1 SAAAPASELER
12 PRARLVAH
20 AAGESSR
27 GSRCAPAPR
36 LTAPGGVGGTAA
48 LGSALEP
55 PRERNGQGSLY
66 RPGRPTPFEAPI
78 QLNMDA
84 LHLRFRISRAG
95 RGAGRNRGGDAL
107 RITRVET
114 HAERLHVL
122 LEPLAPLG
130 AGDRDDVL
138 PQRQEPGEGQLG
150 RCTALLF
157 RDRLD
162 PNHELEVLRE
172 VGLLEA
178 RMIAPP
184 VVGRDVAEAVN

>member
-1 SAAAPASELER
+1 MRTSAPADGTGR
-12 PRARLVAH
+12 CRRNCRARLGART
-20 AAGESSR
+20 ASRKEWSGEPVPSR
-27 GSRCAPAPR
+27 ASDAP
-36 LTAPGGVGGTAA
+36 
-48 LGSALEP
+48 
-55 PRERNGQGSLY
+55 
-66 RPGRPTPFEAPI
+66 PFEAPI

-95 RGAGRNRGGDAL
+95 GGAGRNRGGDAL

-122 LEPLAPLG
+122 LEPLAPLA
-130 AGDRDDVL
+130 AGGREDVL
-138 PQRQEPGEGQLG
+138 PLRQEAGEGQLG
-150 RCTALLF
+150 RWTALLF

-162 PNHELEVLRE
+162 PIHELEVLRE

>member
-1 SAAAPASELER
+1 MNS
-12 PRARLVAH
+12 
-20 AAGESSR
+20 
-27 GSRCAPAPR
+27 
-36 LTAPGGVGGTAA
+36 
-48 LGSALEP
+48 
-55 PRERNGQGSLY
+55 
-66 RPGRPTPFEAPI
+66 
-78 QLNMDA
+78 

-138 PQRQEPGEGQLG
+138 PQSQEPGEGELG

-162 PNHELEVLRE
+162 PMDERAGLCE
-172 VGLLEA
+172 VGRWAA
-178 RMIAPP
+178 R
-184 VVGRDVAEAVN
+184 VVGRAVGGPAVVEAVEVGGGRW